1 MIKFS
6 FSLSSMVCLLL
17 VSFPSLASAQSTLT
31 DAQIAKKFYPIEC
44 QIIKRRV
51 DISSPD
57 QERMLG
63 HKYDKFSVSGQSG
76 TVMFAEFTNVS
87 NGMRTADLLASLHIE
102 YKGNSAVSSEPSI
115 LMFIQNVILPRWS
128 WQFSED
134 YPALDLSV
142 VSSKIPIDYEVMIV
156 TASPSPV
163 LSESQVK
170 KFVFSDVYSLG
181 KDMNSKLDKL
191 LKGDMSMGDHPM
203 YRIDMR
209 SMCDQVKG
217 K

>member
-1 MIKFS
+1 MIKFR
-6 FSLSSMVCLLL
+6 FSLSSMVFLLL
-17 VSFPSLASAQSTLT
+17 FSFPSLASAQSTLT

-51 DISSPD
+51 DISSPVD
-57 QERMLG
+57 KVGQ
-63 HKYDKFSVSGQSG
+63 KYDKFTVPGQSG
-76 TVMFAEFTNVS
+76 MVMFAEFTNVS
-87 NGMRTADLLASLHIE
+87 NGMRTADLFASLHIE
-102 YKGNSAVSSEPSI
+102 YKGNSAVSIEPSI

-134 YPALDLSV
+134 YPTLDLSV
-142 VSSKIPIDYEVMIV
+142 VSSKTPIDYEVMIV

-170 KFVFSDVYSLG
+170 KFVFSDVYSLQ
-181 KDMNSKLDKL
+181 KDVNSKLQKL
-191 LKGDMSMGDHPM
+191 SKGDMSMGDHPM